1 MTWLIDGSNLLGRMG
16 QSREAEASK
25 RELVR
30 LLARFARARRTRVT
44 CFFDGPEPP
53 SFAKN
58 LGAVSVVFSGG
69 RPADELIVAR
79 VADGAK
85 VVTSDRRLTSR
96 VQGRRVKVVD
106 STTFGAEIESLP
118 PDDTPGDAEDWM
130 AYFSDPKNRRNF

>member
-1 MTWLIDGSNLLGRMG
+1 MSWLVDGSNFLGRE
-16 QSREAEASK
+16 REAEGAK

-53 SFAKN
+53 SFAKH
-58 LGAVSVVFSGG
+58 LGAVTVVFSGG

-79 VADGAK
+79 VAKGDK
-85 VVTSDRRLTSR
+85 VVTSDQRLAAS
-96 VQGRRVKVVD
+96 VQGRRVKVV
-106 STTFGAEIESLP
+106 APAELANEIESLP
-118 PDDTPGDAEDWM
+118 PEESTTASDDWM